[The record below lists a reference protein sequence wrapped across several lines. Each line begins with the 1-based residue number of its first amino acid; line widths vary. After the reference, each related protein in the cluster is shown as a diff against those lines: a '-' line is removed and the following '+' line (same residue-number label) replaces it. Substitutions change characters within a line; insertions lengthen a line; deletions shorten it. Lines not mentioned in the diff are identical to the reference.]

1 MSIYHKNYQLANNQ
15 IVTPVFEILF
25 ASNNISNT
33 IFIQNIL
40 DFFYL
45 TFSSRKPLERQYC

>member
-1 MSIYHKNYQLANNQ
+1 MSIYHKNYQITDNQ
-15 IVTPVFEILF
+15 IVILEFEILF